1 MVHRT
6 FKGSVPKMN
15 RKNIEFDL
23 IRRHNT
29 LQTIRY
35 LIDGGKDDR
44 FSNIGQGFQNFTTDP
59 LLQPILSDWYMT
71 QGIQDTQSIQK
82 EDATDSGMYNFL

>member
-1 MVHRT
+1 
-6 FKGSVPKMN
+6 MN

-35 LIDGGKDDR
+35 LIDGGEDSR
-44 FSNIGQGFQNFTTDP
+44 FSNIGRGFQNFITDP
-59 LLQPILSDWYMT
+59 LLQPVLSDWYMT
-71 QGIQDTQSIQK
+71 QDLQTEDTIEIRKYSEMLI
-82 EDATDSGMYNFL
+82 